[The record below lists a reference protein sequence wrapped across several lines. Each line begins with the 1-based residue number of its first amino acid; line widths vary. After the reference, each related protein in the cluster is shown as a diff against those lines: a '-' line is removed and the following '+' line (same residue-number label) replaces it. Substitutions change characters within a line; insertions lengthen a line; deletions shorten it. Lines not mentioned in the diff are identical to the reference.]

1 MLLLG
6 ETGGGLPVQVNL
18 QVNAQA
24 LHAKYAEMV
33 RKLEETVHQFRLKMA
48 MRDDR
53 LLERR
58 RIAKSDLTN
67 TWQIDCHFVRF
78 NAARCAFEELPIFTG
93 KSPFQDVGRPG
104 LEPGTNPES
113 LRAALLPSGL
123 QD

>member
-1 MLLLG
+1 MRNRVEDQIDGANITQATVVFGVATEKIMLLLG
-6 ETGGGLPVQVNL
+6 ETGGGVPVQVNL

-78 NAARCAFEELPIFTG
+78 DAARCASTSYLF
-93 KSPFQDVGRPG
+93 
-104 LEPGTNPES
+104 
-113 LRAALLPSGL
+113 
-123 QD
+123 